1 MSINV
6 ENHFKIA
13 LVHDWLLNVGGAEK
27 TLKVLHEI
35 FPSAPIYTLLYN
47 KKFTDKFIPGA
58 DIRPSFLQ
66 KAYQLTGTHKLLTP
80 FMPVAAESF
89 DLSEFDLVISS
100 SFAFSKG
107 LILKPETQHICYCY
121 SPMRQIWDWQV
132 EYKKEPHLASGSM
145 ISLFQHFLRIWDRLA
160 STRVDEFIAIS
171 ENVRQRIK
179 KYYRRDSTVIYP
191 PVAKLPVANDYQAR
205 RLIEN
210 SKLNNGGFFL
220 IVGRLFKHKNVDV
233 AVKAFNKLGWPLVV
247 IGEGPEMKYLRRLA
261 GSNPNIFFLGYQ
273 PDDIIGFYYTKC
285 LAFII
290 PQEEDFGITPIEA
303 MSFGKPVLALKKGGA
318 LEYIQEGING
328 EFFEDPTEEVLADG
342 ARRLKEGIEAGKY
355 SREIIKKIT
364 ERFSIERFK
373 REITEKIFNSF
384 SFTKTTSQK
393 TMTAGRVK

>member
-1 MSINV
+1 
-6 ENHFKIA
+6 
-13 LVHDWLLNVGGAEK
+13 
-27 TLKVLHEI
+27 
-35 FPSAPIYTLLYN
+35 
-47 KKFTDKFIPGA
+47 
-58 DIRPSFLQ
+58 
-66 KAYQLTGTHKLLTP
+66 
-80 FMPVAAESF
+80 
-89 DLSEFDLVISS
+89 
-100 SFAFSKG
+100 
-107 LILKPETQHICYCY
+107 
-121 SPMRQIWDWQV
+121 
-132 EYKKEPHLASGSM
+132 
-145 ISLFQHFLRIWDRLA
+145 
-160 STRVDEFIAIS
+160 
-171 ENVRQRIK
+171 
-179 KYYRRDSTVIYP
+179 
-191 PVAKLPVANDYQAR
+191 
-205 RLIEN
+205 
-210 SKLNNGGFFL
+210 
-220 IVGRLFKHKNVDV
+220 
-233 AVKAFNKLGWPLVV
+233 
-247 IGEGPEMKYLRRLA
+247 MKYLRRLA